1 MFRRCG
7 MQLATLGELYSMAA
21 LQGGAMAQAVEA
33 RGVLGVRSLGTL
45 CHATH
50 ALHDTSVR
58 E

>member
-1 MFRRCG
+1 